1 MPDPALLCWAQTP
14 GVRLR
19 PMPELACCLAYV
31 RDPPALHGLNL
42 TSWIVLTLC
51 DGRPE
56 ADIARAYLEAVSPV
70 GGPGA
75 RRGAL
80 ESALLQL
87 ETLRLIRRT
96 SGPAYASGPIYEG
109 AHPS

>member
-1 MPDPALLCWAQTP
+1 MPPDAGQCWAQAP

-56 ADIARAYLEAVSPV
+56 TDIARAYLEAVSPV

-75 RRGAL
+75 RRGVLEAAL
-80 ESALLQL
+80 IQL
-87 ETLRLIRRT
+87 EALRLIRRT
-96 SGPAYASGPIYEG
+96 RAPAHEG
-109 AHPS
+109 VQRP

>member
-1 MPDPALLCWAQTP
+1 MPPDPAGPRWAQIP
-14 GVRLR
+14 GLRLR

-51 DGRPE
+51 DGRPQT
-56 ADIARAYLEAVSPV
+56 DITRAYLEAVSPV
-70 GGPGA
+70 GGPGP

-80 ESALLQL
+80 EAALIQL
-87 ETLRLIRRT
+87 ETLRLIGRT
-96 SGPAYASGPIYEG
+96 DGPAYEG